1 MKLRRFAVS
10 LLSSVVVFGAA
21 GWSQGWFKPTETV
34 VTEVAPGVFFRKVE
48 TQPKFIGCNQ
58 GWIIFKDFVLVIEA
72 SFPNQSEE
80 LIKEIR
86 KTTDKPIRYVFDTHY
101 HGDHADGNPVFKSI
115 GATAVASENSRQLF
129 DTKGIAGFEKSKKEK
144 PDEYGKLDYAKP
156 SLTFPQKMILD
167 DGEQRVELIHFGH
180 AHTAGDAIAWL
191 PKHKIAFTGD
201 ACVNGA
207 FNYTGDSNT
216 ESWIRVLTEFANLEP
231 KLVCPGHGE
240 MSDASLIATQ
250 KRYFVELRQLVQK
263 GIDAGKALDDI
274 KKDVDLPFYKEW
286 TGVDAKTNVENI
298 EHVYGELTGKKKTAS
313 NSKLSP
319 AKGA

>member
-1 MKLRRFAVS
+1 MTLRRWLVTS
-10 LLSSVVVFGAA
+10 LTGLLVAGAA

-34 VTEVAPGVFFRKVE
+34 VTEIAPGVFFRKVE
-48 TQPKFIGCNQ
+48 TEPKFIGCNQ

-101 HGDHADGNPVFKSI
+101 HGDHADGNPVFKGI

-129 DTKGIAGFEKSKKEK
+129 DTKGIAGFEKSKKDK

-156 SLTFPQKMILD
+156 SLTFPQKMVLD
-167 DGEQRVELIHFGH
+167 DGTQRVELIHLGH
-180 AHTAGDAIAWL
+180 AHTAGDAFAWL
-191 PKHKIAFTGD
+191 PKHGIAFTGD

-216 ESWIRVLTEFANLEP
+216 ESWVGVLTELQKWP
-231 KLVCPGHGE
+231 VKTVCPGHGE
-240 MSDASLIATQ
+240 MSDGTLIATQ
-250 KRYFVELRQLVQK
+250 KRYFVELRQAVQRA
-263 GIDAGKALDDI
+263 IDAGRTLDQI
-274 KKDVDLPFYKEW
+274 KQELSLPFYKEW
-286 TGVDAKTNVENI
+286 TGVDAKTRVENI
-298 EHVYGELTGKKKTAS
+298 EHVHRELTTKK
-313 NSKLSP
+313 
-319 AKGA
+319 G